1 MRIQNHS
8 GFIFPSLLCFLVI
21 FPSFIQFPLNIQP
34 VFFQEENLDTYEN
47 NSEFSSVNYL
57 FYYASSIEKES
68 FIQVLS
74 QYNPLN
80 LYFYN
85 NFPIGFVTLSQNRL
99 DSLLRSYPSIVS
111 YLHPSQKIQMFPS
124 IESLSPQAI
133 NEIQQSSYVPP
144 ADIIGASDLWQRG
157 IIGTNSKIAIIDGG
171 IDETHEDFTD
181 RIAYTKSFIKEIYG
195 FDYEEDVVD
204 RHGHGTHVAGIA
216 AGAGMVYP
224 GIAYNADLYILKAAD
239 LSGGSTESAILAAI
253 DEAIT
258 LGVDVISISLGDRTS
273 SPWDTTDVY
282 TIALDRAVD
291 LGISVVS
298 SAGNEGSEGEFASI
312 SSPGS
317 FHKGLSVGAT
327 NGSSNVMWFSSRGP
341 TFDYKVDPDIVA
353 PGYQIVGPLASE
365 GVIKLA
371 FNSIVGINLDDY
383 IILSG
388 TSMAA
393 PIVSGA
399 IALLKQQFPNASPSA
414 IRAALQETARYMN
427 EESLYEQ
434 GSGLINVFD
443 AFNILQNSIVNS
455 EFEIIS
461 SLPRAGI
468 NKTIELVERVKF
480 PGDSTQ
486 FGLSFVTGKGGI
498 ITRNISNSMKN
509 FIEMNTTPIT
519 LSQGGGYYSDILNIS
534 VPLSTDPGNY
544 IGNISY
550 TFNNT
555 TYFLPLNF
563 TIELPKA
570 KIYLY
575 SHNLHSD
582 DSEFYNYR
590 SLGHTLS
597 TIQFDMDE
605 YPDTIRWE
613 NLSKNDILILSDL
626 EYPLSSQE
634 LAYISAFH
642 DQNGSILLVTS
653 AFPYFNPEPYSQLVE
668 ILDFPI
674 NFNDRVDIINYT
686 DNGRNR
692 VAVPVQGY
700 NVTWEEGN
708 PLFNGLEQL
717 DLSFGTAFALN
728 TTDLDVKHLGYVA
741 SNGNSNYY
749 SVAGYE
755 PKDKGKILVLGN
767 EHWIYQSFIESKSGP
782 IFIKNAF
789 NWLKPLYNLSI
800 NSQITP
806 LRDLEVFAYSF
817 ENLTSLTVDVAF
829 GNGSS
834 LTGIPFIYDNVP
846 NCYNISLKL
855 GVEEDQ
861 EIILQIKN
869 GSVKIKEFSL
879 FDYSLIDFPKVID
892 FDIDYI
898 STISVHKPS
907 WVEISM
913 YNQIIDLGL
922 NFSLN
927 HESSDNITSLVI
939 MSTDLEETMSV
950 MYPPIESLQY
960 YFQENKFSNSSSTE
974 QLFSWAVPS
983 QLSTGF
989 YYWEVQVWY
998 KINSESNLSIL
1009 LANEKG
1015 NFILTDPEPKFNRI
1029 QSTIGGL
1036 SLDQHYQIG
1045 TTADMP
1051 SWSSGSNVEINLV
1064 GEDENSD
1071 EFEVY
1076 VQLLHYYL
1084 WIARKEVLDS
1094 FKIPSSEENGKEN
1107 VGIFHVPESP
1117 IPLPD
1122 EDDLYVE
1129 IYDQIYVLVMF
1140 IRDKQGNYDLDVVYF
1155 SIDPPALDMTLIY
1168 IAVITGFAV
1177 LAGIVVY
1184 LTILSRRK
1192 SKSVTSIYSLP
1203 NFYSKE
1209 NGITSPFQ
1217 KRTVEKHC
1225 NHCGAILFWEAKYCE
1240 TCGKS
1245 LITSSVEPEFRDH

>member
-8 GFIFPSLLCFLVI
+8 RFIFPSLLCFLVI
-21 FPSFIQFPLNIQP
+21 FPSFVQFPLNIQP
-34 VFFQEENLDTYEN
+34 VFFQEENLDIYEN
-47 NSEFSSVNYL
+47 DSEFSSLNYL
-57 FYYASSIEKES
+57 FYYASSSEKES
-68 FIQVLS
+68 LVQVLS
-74 QYNPLN
+74 LYNPLN
-80 LYFYN
+80 LYFYK
-85 NFPIGFVTLSQNRL
+85 NFPIGFVTLQQEKL
-99 DSLLRSYPSIVS
+99 DSLLKSYPSITS
-111 YLHPSQKIQMFPS
+111 CLHPSQKIQMLPS

-133 NEIQQSSYVPP
+133 NEIQDLTYVPP
-144 ADIIGASDLWQRG
+144 ANIIGASDLWQRG
-157 IIGTNSKIAIIDGG
+157 ITGTNSKIAIIDGG
-171 IDETHEDFTD
+171 IDSTHEDFTD

-195 FDYEEDVVD
+195 FDSEEDVLD

-216 AGAGMVYP
+216 AGAGAEYT

-239 LSGGSTESAILAAI
+239 LTGSSTESAILAAI

-258 LGVDVISISLGDRTS
+258 LGVDVISISLGDRIS
-273 SPWDTTDVY
+273 SPWDTADVY
-282 TIALDRAVD
+282 SLALDRAVD

-327 NGSSNVMWFSSRGP
+327 NGSTNIVSFSSRGP

-353 PGYQIVGPLASE
+353 PGYGIVGPLAD
-365 GVIKLA
+365 GVVKLA
-371 FNSIVGINLDDY
+371 FNSLVGWNLDKY

-399 IALLKQQFPNASPSA
+399 IALLKQQFPTASPSA
-414 IRAALQETARYMN
+414 IRAALQESAHYMA

-434 GSGLINVFD
+434 GSGLINVLD
-443 AFNILQNSIVNS
+443 ASNILQNSIKNS

-468 NKTIELVERVKF
+468 NKPIEFVERVKF

-544 IGNISY
+544 FGNISY

-563 TIELPKA
+563 TIEIPKA

-590 SLGHTLS
+590 SLGYTLS

-605 YPDTIRWE
+605 YPETIRWE

-653 AFPYFNPEPYSQLVE
+653 AFPYFSPEPYSQLGE
-668 ILDFPI
+668 MLDFPI
-674 NFNDRVDIINYT
+674 NFNDRIDIINFT
-686 DNGRNR
+686 DNGRDR
-692 VAVPVQGY
+692 VAVPVQGF

-717 DLSFGTAFALN
+717 DLSFGAAFAMN
-728 TTDLDVKHLGYVA
+728 TSDLDVKHLGYVA
-741 SNGNSNYY
+741 SNGSSNYY

-755 PKDKGKILVLGN
+755 PKDKGKVLVLGN

-789 NWLKPLYNLSI
+789 NWLKPSYNLSI
-800 NSQITP
+800 NSRITP
-806 LRDLEVFAYSF
+806 LRDLEIFAYSF
-817 ENLTSLTVDVAF
+817 ENLTSLTVDIAF

-834 LTGIPFIYDNVP
+834 LTGIPFVYDNVP

-861 EIILQIKN
+861 EILLQIKN
-869 GSVKIKEFSL
+869 GSKKIKEFSL
-879 FDYSLIDFPKVID
+879 FEDSLVDFPKILD

-898 STISVHKPS
+898 STINVHKPR
-907 WVEISM
+907 WVGSSM

-922 NFSLN
+922 NFTLN
-927 HESSDNITSLVI
+927 HESSQNITSLVI
-939 MSTDLEETMSV
+939 MSNDLEETMSI
-950 MYPPIESLQY
+950 MFPPIESIQY
-960 YFQENKFSNSSSTE
+960 FFQESKFSNSSNSE
-974 QLFSWAVPS
+974 QLFSWTVPS

-1015 NFILTDPEPKFNRI
+1015 NFILTDPEPYFNRV

-1045 TTADMP
+1045 TTVDMP
-1051 SWSSGSNVEINLV
+1051 SWSSGSNVEIKLV

-1084 WIARKEVLDS
+1084 WIANKEVLDS
-1094 FKIPSSEENGKEN
+1094 FEIPSSEENGKEN
-1107 VGIFHVPESP
+1107 VGIFNVPESP

-1122 EDDLYVE
+1122 ENDVYVE
-1129 IYDQIYVLVMF
+1129 IYDHIFVLVMY
-1140 IRDKQGNYDLDVVYF
+1140 IRDKQGNYDLDAVYF

-1168 IAVITGFAV
+1168 IAIITGVAV

-1184 LTILSRRK
+1184 LTIIFRRNT
-1192 SKSVTSIYSLP
+1192 KSVSSIYSLP
-1203 NFYSKE
+1203 DYYSHDNE
-1209 NGITSPFQ
+1209 TTSPFQ
-1217 KRTVEKHC
+1217 KRKVEKHC
-1225 NHCGAILFWEAKYCE
+1225 NHCGAILFWEARYCE

-1245 LITSSVEPEFRDH
+1245 LITSSDKPEFRDH